1 MGTGEATPHAQPGPA
16 NPQETRKCR
25 KCEETKVVS
34 PETWPYH
41 KIKSGYSAYGG
52 VCQACETARK
62 QDQKRRAKELE
73 KLGVD
78 VPGHPIRK
86 DDKDAEGKAAQKE
99 ALNQSRLDVAKSLKI
114 GSRTLNEYAPAVL
127 ARVLQQFEDASDPAH
142 QWAVQFLAERILPRK
157 LYEELGGQA
166 AGVGNLQDKRPQFLI
181 QVIAASPDAHRVIEH
196 GPVVQTVEALPAPTE
211 E

>member
-1 MGTGEATPHAQPGPA
+1 VSGQPTVVAGA
-16 NPQETRKCR
+16 DNPQETRVCR
-25 KCEETKVVS
+25 KCSTETVVS
-34 PETWPYH
+34 PSTWPYH
-41 KIKSGYSAYGG
+41 KTGRGYTAYGG

-62 QDQKRRAKELE
+62 QDQKRRAKDLE
-73 KLGVD
+73 KLGGD
-78 VPGHPIRK
+78 VPTHPIRK

-99 ALNQSRLDVAKSLKI
+99 ALAQSRLDVARSLKI

-166 AGVGNLQDKRPQFLI
+166 AGVGSLKDQRPQFLI
-181 QVIAASPDAHRVIEH
+181 QVVAASPDVSAGRVIEH
-196 GPVVQTVEALPAPTE
+196 GQVQTVEALPAPADE
-211 E
+211 